1 MYNARQFKNHHEFPF
16 AGFQAKLQAK
26 PAAYANTQ
34 PLHEASSTNPKM
46 ICMTQSL
53 WSVSSKNRPE
63 IIKFLVAKIPFS
75 R

>member
-16 AGFQAKLQAK
+16 AGFQAK

-46 ICMTQSL
+46 ICMTQAL
-53 WSVSSKNRPE
+53 WSVSSKNPPE
-63 IIKFLVAKIPFS
+63 TIKPF
-75 R
+75 RH